1 MSVPQIM
8 IVEDERIV
16 AADIQQTLEGFGFSV
31 VGVESS
37 GEGAIR
43 KAELLKPDL
52 VLMDIMLKGKLNGIE
67 AAFRI
72 GSSQNIPIVYVT
84 ANGDNNSFRK
94 ALNTNPYGYL
104 IKPFG
109 KKDLRRVV
117 ETALGK
123 HKAERPIQKTEV
135 IYDSRTAQDNAA
147 VSASSEEP
155 LTGKGE
161 QKENAGNEDAPFAN
175 ILNKYDTD
183 LFTLTGELRRE
194 SVPPRTINLL
204 IKVCYKLAEFK
215 IRKNITRLQNINK
228 RWQLSVED
236 IAIDS
241 IASLFINNTKR
252 GILNLRISL
261 DNWAE
266 PVLNNFDALFF
277 LNKTVSLSVEQR
289 INKIFREADPSFA
302 KVLDTISKTVKK
314 YNFSRVDYYGA
325 VYLTEGSI
333 SSIPGCA
340 IEREDFLNIP
350 LDLNLPKKQ
359 MIGYLLNYMKKNTA
373 YYPAVPLNVL
383 VERILGVFPE
393 ASKPAEPRT
402 ASCFLRF
409 CMEDIILLSFKKV
422 EEKLKEAYL
431 SAGKIDT
438 EEYGFL
444 HAALDDIK
452 EDLIEGNTIWSVYEY
467 FRRHAAFVPQDQYKM
482 KYQNIL
488 EYMVKMLKQL
498 IAREL
503 KT

>member
-52 VLMDIMLKGKLNGIE
+52 VLMDIMLKGRLNGIE

-72 GSSQNIPIVYVT
+72 GSRQDIPIVYVT
-84 ANGDNNSFRK
+84 AYADDHSFTK

-123 HKAERPIQKTEV
+123 HNTETSVQKPEIV
-135 IYDSRTAQDNAA
+135 YDSRTAAA
-147 VSASSEEP
+147 IIPSEEASSARAE
-155 LTGKGE
+155 LNHRTGK
-161 QKENAGNEDAPFAN
+161 EDPPFAK
-175 ILNKYDTD
+175 ILNRYNTD
-183 LFTLTGELRRE
+183 LLTLTCELRQE
-194 SVPPRTINLL
+194 SVPQRTINLL

-215 IRKNITRLQNINK
+215 IRKNINRLQNINK

-241 IASLFINNTKR
+241 ISTLFINNAKR
-252 GILNLRISL
+252 GVLNLRISL
-261 DNWAE
+261 DNWIE
-266 PVLNNFDALFF
+266 PVQSNFDALFF

-302 KVLDTISKTVKK
+302 KVLDTFSKTVKK
-314 YNFSRVDYYGA
+314 YNFSRVDYFGA
-325 VYLTEGSI
+325 VYLTMGNI
-333 SSIPGCA
+333 SSIPGSA
-340 IEREDFLNIP
+340 IEREEFLNIP
-350 LDLNLPKKQ
+350 LDLKLPKQKMLQ
-359 MIGYLLNYMKKNTA
+359 YLLNYMEENTA
-373 YYPAVPLNVL
+373 YFPAVPLNVL
-383 VERILGVFPE
+383 VERILGVNSE
-393 ASKPAEPRT
+393 AGSPAEPQS
-402 ASCFLRF
+402 ASCFSRF
-409 CMEDIILLSFKKV
+409 CMNDIILMSFRNV

-431 SAGKIDT
+431 TAGKIDP
-438 EEYGFL
+438 EEYGIML
-444 HAALDDIK
+444 AALGDIK

-467 FRRHAAFVPQDQYKM
+467 FRRHAAFIPQEEYKM
-482 KYQNIL
+482 RYQNIM
-488 EYMVKMLKQL
+488 EYMVKMFKQL